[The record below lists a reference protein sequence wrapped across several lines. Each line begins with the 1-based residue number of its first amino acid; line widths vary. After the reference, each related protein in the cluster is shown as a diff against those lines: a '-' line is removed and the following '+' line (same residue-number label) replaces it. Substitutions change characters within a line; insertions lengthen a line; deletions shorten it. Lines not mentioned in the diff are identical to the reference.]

1 MKLNSA
7 KIICFSAL
15 FMTIGLSQVSK
26 ALNYSNSIYIYN
38 QTSELISK
46 EGGGAKKSGAKKSG
60 AKKSGAKKNEAK
72 KSGAKKNGVNE
83 KGDKETKS
91 NSDKVQSNNAAM
103 KEKAKERYKKWK
115 DNRKAEK

>member
-1 MKLNSA
+1 MKLKSA
-7 KIICFSAL
+7 KIIWFSAL

-46 EGGGAKKSGAKKSG
+46 EGGG

-103 KEKAKERYKKWK
+103 KEKAKERYKEWK